1 VVSTLRYRTATP
13 SDADAVLALV
23 RRAYRGA
30 SSRAGW
36 TTEADLLDD
45 QRIDLP
51 GVQNKITRSDGFVL
65 LAEDESATLIAC
77 CELAARRGRLGY
89 FGMFAVEPTRQ
100 AGGLGSR
107 VLAEA
112 ERRAQA
118 DLAATRM
125 EMGVIA
131 QRAELIAWYE
141 RRGYR
146 RTGERWPFPYR
157 ELVNGRAL
165 RDDLF
170 FVVLRKE
177 LTG

>member
-1 VVSTLRYRTATP
+1 MPSLRYRTATP
-13 SDADAVLALV
+13 SDAEAVLTLV
-23 RRAYRGA
+23 RRAYRGE

-51 GVQNKITRSDGFVL
+51 GVQSKITRSDGFVL
-65 LAEDESATLIAC
+65 LAEDDNATLVAC
-77 CELAARRGRLGY
+77 CELAVRPGGLGY

-100 AGGLGSR
+100 AGGLGR
-107 VLAEA
+107 AVLAEA
-112 ERRAQA
+112 ERRASV
-118 DLAATRM
+118 DLAATRL

-146 RTGERWPFPYR
+146 RTGETWPFPYD
-157 ELVNGRAL
+157 ELVDGHAL

-170 FVVLRKE
+170 FIVLRKE
-177 LTG
+177 LNG